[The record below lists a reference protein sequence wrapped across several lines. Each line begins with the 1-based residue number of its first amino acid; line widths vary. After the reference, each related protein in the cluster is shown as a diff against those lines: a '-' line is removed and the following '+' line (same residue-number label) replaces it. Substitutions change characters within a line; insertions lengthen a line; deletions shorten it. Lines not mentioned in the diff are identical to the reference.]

1 MKNNIH
7 KNKGIKRSKKYGN
20 RKLNKKRVILVLFIS
35 LVIILM
41 IILALKNSKLFK
53 DNKNSILVMMEDVFD
68 GITENSVFP
77 EKVYGTK
84 VITELLK
91 EGTNKRSG
99 EKRKIK
105 YLVIH
110 ETDNKEKG
118 ADAKNHSE
126 YLLSDNGI
134 STSWHY
140 TVDSTK
146 IYHHIPDNEIANHA
160 GTYEGNKSGVGIE
173 LCVNKDGDFEK
184 TFDNAAKLVAYL
196 LKEYHLELND
206 IKMHHDFS
214 GKDCPNTIIRD
225 NRMDEFKE
233 KVKEYSKK

>member
-7 KNKGIKRSKKYGN
+7 KKRSNKNHGT
-20 RKLNKKRVILVLFIS
+20 RKLNKKRVVFTV
-35 LVIILM
+35 VIILI
-41 IILALKNSKLFK
+41 IILVPVIFFKKSKLSK
-53 DNKNSILVMMEDVFD
+53 ENNNILDIVEDIFG
-68 GITENSVFP
+68 GITEISAFP
-77 EKVYGTK
+77 EEVYGTK
-84 VITELLK
+84 VITQLID
-91 EGTNKRSG
+91 EGTDKRSG
-99 EKRKIK
+99 EKRRIE

-140 TVDSTK
+140 TVDNK
-146 IYHHIPDNEIANHA
+146 EIYHHIPDNEIANHA

-196 LKEYHLELND
+196 LNQYHLGLED

-214 GKDCPNTIIRD
+214 GKDCPHTIIRD
-225 NRMDEFKE
+225 DRMREFKE